1 MMFIRDEMVRHE
13 MASFRYGMEDYDDW
27 FYNIATTADEI
38 DLLLFGA

>member
-13 MASFRYGMEDYDDW
+13 MAMYPFFDEYGDDW
-27 FYNIATTADEI
+27 FYNLGNSADEI